1 MIPLLPV
8 AVMKTSISLMCFF
21 RIRRRKKLLI
31 INKGFRIRSC
41 HLIQEQWFLIN
52 QNENLNF
59 MPRDFDEQ
67 FQQIDQGHK
76 LVIIF
81 ILGLPFPFYQ
91 IILIIILFLIY
102 LKQMI
107 QRRTGQKIGVLVG
120 FQNEKK
126 KRVAQILV
134 EGVKQDDQITITKYK
149 GFSLTNKQQM
159 QMEIKEFV
167 KQHREVNAIYVV
179 LKYDRVA
186 NMKKK
191 LHQIMNHFKK
201 YLNNL
206 FLLISDFQPSE
217 DRAIDEIQVIKKE
230 LQDYFQIQSCFL
242 FKFGQNSQDIIYQES
257 TTITCQGFLQKTIKN
272 KKKILFET
280 KHMDLD
286 QKINLALYQE
296 INTFITNKLN
306 EQTKER
312 TQKTIL
318 QKPKEQK
325 LPHIQLKQQ
334 HKPSRE
340 NSTKLREYP
349 TQQRP
354 RSSTIQEQN
363 QVSQSNKTN
372 DFKKG
377 LEMINKKQNYKQY
390 FN

>member
-1 MIPLLPV
+1 MSMINN
-8 AVMKTSISLMCFF
+8 
-21 RIRRRKKLLI
+21 R
-31 INKGFRIRSC
+31 
-41 HLIQEQWFLIN
+41 
-52 QNENLNF
+52 
-59 MPRDFDEQ
+59 
-67 FQQIDQGHK
+67 
-76 LVIIF
+76 
-81 ILGLPFPFYQ
+81 

-134 EGVKQDDQITITKYK
+134 EGVEKQDDQTTITKYK

-167 KQHREVNAIYVV
+167 KQHRGVNAIYVV

-186 NMKKK
+186 NLKKK

-318 QKPKEQK
+318 QKPQINRLPAIKNQHNPQYQIQSTEQQFQISNFSMYQRGRSTTTQEEK
-325 LPHIQLKQQ
+325 QYQKNAYQNSSQHRFQTHKKQQ
-334 HKPSRE
+334 QGYY
-340 NSTKLREYP
+340 NYYP
-349 TQQRP
+349 
-354 RSSTIQEQN
+354 
-363 QVSQSNKTN
+363 
-372 DFKKG
+372 
-377 LEMINKKQNYKQY
+377 
-390 FN
+390 